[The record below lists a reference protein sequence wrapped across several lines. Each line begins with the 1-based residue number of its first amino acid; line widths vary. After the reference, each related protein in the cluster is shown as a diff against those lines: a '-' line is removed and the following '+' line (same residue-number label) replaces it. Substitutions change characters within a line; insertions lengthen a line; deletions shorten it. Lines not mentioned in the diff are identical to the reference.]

1 MDTIIRNGIIAD
13 GTGAPLYTAD
23 IAIKGDKIIEI
34 GAIVGQA
41 DQEIDATGKIV
52 SPGFIDP
59 HTHFDAQLLWDGAAK
74 PAIAHGVTTIVPG
87 NCSLSLAPLK
97 AEHRMKLVGMF
108 NQIEE
113 MPHKAFS
120 EGVTWD
126 WETFDEYITRI
137 RRDLSINVA
146 PLVGHSLL
154 RLWVM
159 NDAAMERAATPE
171 EMADMASLL
180 ADCINAGA
188 VGLSTSFVDMD
199 ERLQPVPSR
208 YACTTELDTL
218 CQVLADNNK
227 LLQVV
232 HEFFDTDLT
241 LARVDQLAELSLKFG
256 ITTTLS
262 PLFLNPD
269 NRSGVAAVM
278 QRVDEQMQRGAKVW
292 PQVQTR
298 PIDIS
303 FSFAVPSLLFIRLP
317 TWYALMRF
325 SDPQDIKAAFMNP
338 EQRAALVQ
346 EASSMMPLWSALVLR
361 RVNSQENAPLIGK
374 TLAEVAQLRGTNALE
389 VMIDLSL
396 EENLDA
402 HFLAAD
408 MGHNDDQGVGDLL
421 NQSNV
426 MIGASDG
433 GAHILSFST
442 YGDTGYLFSKFV
454 RDCAALTIEKAVQKL
469 TSEPAAIWGIAD
481 RGQIKPGFVADITI
495 FDAEKIA
502 RGEEYYTQDVPGEGY
517 RYVRDAKGVSQVL
530 ISGAVAYDEYGGYSE
545 ARTGK
550 IVYGTGADYSIISA
564 TSNGVD
570 VEQRLALYCCPDR
583 IGNPNN
589 LGISG
594 TISRH
599 PLTAAR
605 HLVE

>member
-1 MDTIIRNGIIAD
+1 MDTIIRNGMIAD
-13 GTGAPLYTAD
+13 GTGKPLFTAD
-23 IAIKGDKIIEI
+23 IGIINDRIVEI
-34 GAIVGQA
+34 GAITGQA
-41 DQEIDATGKIV
+41 NHEIDASGKIV

-74 PAIAHGVTTIVPG
+74 PAIEHGITTIVPG

-126 WETFDEYITRI
+126 WETFEEYIERI
-137 RRDLSINVA
+137 QRDLSINVA

-159 NDAAMERAATPE
+159 SDAAMSRVATPE
-171 EMADMASLL
+171 EISDMADLL
-180 ADCINAGA
+180 SRCIAAGA

-208 YACTTELDTL
+208 YACTTELDGL
-218 CQVLADNNK
+218 CKVLSETGK

-232 HEFFDTDLT
+232 HEFYDTDLT
-241 LARVDQLAELSLKFG
+241 LARIDQLAELSLKFD

-262 PLFLNPD
+262 PLFLNAD
-269 NRSGVAAVM
+269 NQEGVQAIM
-278 QRVDEQMQRGAKVW
+278 KRVDAQMQRGARVW

-317 TWYALMRF
+317 SWYALMRF
-325 SDPQDIKAAFMNP
+325 SDHDGIKAAFEDP
-338 EQRAALVQ
+338 AKRAALVQ
-346 EASSMMPLWSALVLR
+346 EASAMMPLWSVLTLR
-361 RVNSQENAPLIGK
+361 RVNTEKNAHLVGQ
-374 TLAEVAQLRGTNALE
+374 TLAAIASERDSNPLD
-389 VMIDLSL
+389 VMIDLSI
-396 EENLDA
+396 EEDLDA
-402 HFLAAD
+402 HFLAAS
-408 MGHNDDQGVGDLL
+408 MGHNDDLAVADLL
-421 NQSNV
+421 KQPNV

-454 RDCAALTIEKAVQKL
+454 RDCAAMSVELAVQKI
-469 TSEPAAIWGIAD
+469 TSEPAEIWGIAE
-481 RGQIKPGFVADITI
+481 RGQLKPGFIADITI
-495 FDAEKIA
+495 FDAATIA
-502 RGEEYYTQDVPGEGY
+502 RGEEYYVQDVPGEGF
-517 RYVRDAKGVSQVL
+517 RYVRDAQGVSQVL
-530 ISGAVAYDEYGGYSE
+530 ISGAVAYDQTYGYSE

-550 IVYGTGADYSIISA
+550 IV
-564 TSNGVD
+564 
-570 VEQRLALYCCPDR
+570 
-583 IGNPNN
+583 
-589 LGISG
+589 
-594 TISRH
+594 
-599 PLTAAR
+599 
-605 HLVE
+605 